1 MKRTDGRKDNEL
13 RHVKITR
20 HYLKNPAG
28 AVLIELGDTK
38 VICTATIQPQVPKFL
53 RGTGT
58 GWLSAEYSCFLP
70 ELTNPWRAV
79 GLLLICAVSLVA
91 FMVMM
96 KRLSAYSSLD
106 VVDSKSVPN
115 DLINY
120 VFPYVVSFMGL
131 DLGADGKFYGFML
144 FILLMFIIT
153 YRSGQ
158 ILMNP
163 FLLVA
168 GWQLYELNIVTE
180 GHKRCVKALSKD
192 QIKSGDHLES
202 CLVHG
207 IYVLHRGEK

>member
-1 MKRTDGRKDNEL
+1 MEMRFLPAMILFLGSYLPLSLILLIQDVKDSSWKAPL
-13 RHVKITR
+13 CRI
-20 HYLKNPAG
+20 
-28 AVLIELGDTK
+28 
-38 VICTATIQPQVPKFL
+38 
-53 RGTGT
+53 
-58 GWLSAEYSCFLP
+58 AEVSSCYLP
-70 ELTNPWRAV
+70 ELVNPERAL
-79 GLLLICAVSLVA
+79 GLLGICAVSLVI
-91 FMVMM
+91 FMGLM
-96 KRLSAYSSLD
+96 KSLSGYSSLE

-131 DLGADGKFYGFML
+131 DLSVDGKFFGFLL
-144 FILLMFIIT
+144 FIVLMFVIT

-163 FLLVA
+163 FLLIA

-180 GHKRCVKALSKD
+180 GHKRCVKALSKE
-192 QIKSGDHLES
+192 QVKSGDHLES

>member
-1 MKRTDGRKDNEL
+1 MFLGSYFPLSLILLIQDIKESSWKAPLCKINE
-13 RHVKITR
+13 
-20 HYLKNPAG
+20 
-28 AVLIELGDTK
+28 
-38 VICTATIQPQVPKFL
+38 F
-53 RGTGT
+53 
-58 GWLSAEYSCFLP
+58 SSCYLP
-70 ELTNPWRAV
+70 ELTNPERAL
-79 GLLLICAVSLVA
+79 GLLGICAVSLVI
-91 FMVMM
+91 FMVLM
-96 KRLSAYSSLD
+96 KSLSGYSQLE
-106 VVDSKSVPN
+106 VIDSKSIPN

-131 DLGADGKFYGFML
+131 DLGVDGKFFGFML
-144 FILLMFIIT
+144 FIVLMFVIT

-180 GHKRCVKALSKD
+180 GHKRCVKALSKE
-192 QIKSGDHLES
+192 QVKSGDHLES

>member
-1 MKRTDGRKDNEL
+1 MEMRL
-13 RHVKITR
+13 F
-20 HYLKNPAG
+20 PA
-28 AVLIELGDTK
+28 LILFLGSYFPLSL
-38 VICTATIQPQVPKFL
+38 ILLIQDIKESSWKAPLCK
-53 RGTGT
+53 GTEF
-58 GWLSAEYSCFLP
+58 SACYLP
-70 ELTNPWRAV
+70 ELSNPERAL
-79 GLLLICAVSLVA
+79 GLLGICGLSLVI
-91 FMVMM
+91 FMVLM
-96 KRLSAYSSLD
+96 KNLSGYSSLD
-106 VVDSKSVPN
+106 VVDSKSIPN

-131 DLGADGKFYGFML
+131 DLGVDGKFFGFVL
-144 FILLMFIIT
+144 FIVLMFVIT

-180 GHKRCVKALSKD
+180 NHKRCVKALSKEPVR
-192 QIKSGDHLES
+192 SGDHLES

>member
-1 MKRTDGRKDNEL
+1 MEMRL
-13 RHVKITR
+13 F
-20 HYLKNPAG
+20 PA
-28 AVLIELGDTK
+28 LILFLGSYFPLSLILLIQDIKETSWK
-38 VICTATIQPQVPKFL
+38 APICNM
-53 RGTGT
+53 
-58 GWLSAEYSCFLP
+58 AEISSCSLP
-70 ELTNPWRAV
+70 ELSNPERAL
-79 GLLLICAVSLVA
+79 GMLGICAISLVI
-91 FMVMM
+91 FMLLM
-96 KRLSAYSSLD
+96 KSLSGYSRLE
-106 VVDSKSVPN
+106 VIDSKSIPN

-131 DLGADGKFYGFML
+131 DLGVDGKFFGFML
-144 FILLMFIIT
+144 FIMLMFVIT

-180 GHKRCVKALSKD
+180 GHKRCVKALSKERV
-192 QIKSGDHLES
+192 KSGDQLES

>member
-1 MKRTDGRKDNEL
+1 MQL
-13 RHVKITR
+13 RLLPALILFLGSYFPLSLILLIQDIKETSWQAPLCRIT
-20 HYLKNPAG
+20 A
-28 AVLIELGDTK
+28 A
-38 VICTATIQPQVPKFL
+38 
-53 RGTGT
+53 
-58 GWLSAEYSCFLP
+58 SSCYLP
-70 ELTNPWRAV
+70 ELANPSRAL
-79 GLLLICAVSLVA
+79 GLLGICAVSLII
-91 FMVMM
+91 FMILM
-96 KRLSAYSSLD
+96 KNLSGYSSLE

-131 DLGADGKFYGFML
+131 DLGVDGKFFGFLL
-144 FILLMFIIT
+144 FVVLMFAIT

-180 GHKRCVKALSKD
+180 GRKRCVRALSREQVKP
-192 QIKSGDHLES
+192 GDHLES

-207 IYVLHRGEK
+207 IYVLHRGEKCQ

>member
-1 MKRTDGRKDNEL
+1 MRL
-13 RHVKITR
+13 F
-20 HYLKNPAG
+20 PA
-28 AVLIELGDTK
+28 LILFLGSYFPLSL
-38 VICTATIQPQVPKFL
+38 ILLIQDIKETSWKAPMCRISEVSTCLLPQ
-53 RGTGT
+53 
-58 GWLSAEYSCFLP
+58 
-70 ELTNPWRAV
+70 LTNPGRAL
-79 GLLLICAVSLVA
+79 GLLGICAMSLVI
-91 FMVMM
+91 FMVLM
-96 KRLSAYSSLD
+96 KTLSGYSSLK

-131 DLGADGKFYGFML
+131 DLGIDGKFFGFLL
-144 FILLMFIIT
+144 FIVLMFVIT

-168 GWQLYELNIVTE
+168 GWQLYEMNIVTE
-180 GHKRCVKALSKD
+180 GHKRCVKALSKE
-192 QIKSGDHLES
+192 QVKSGDHLES

>member
-1 MKRTDGRKDNEL
+1 M
-13 RHVKITR
+13 
-20 HYLKNPAG
+20 
-28 AVLIELGDTK
+28 
-38 VICTATIQPQVPKFL
+38 
-53 RGTGT
+53 
-58 GWLSAEYSCFLP
+58 
-70 ELTNPWRAV
+70 
-79 GLLLICAVSLVA
+79 LLICAASLVA

-106 VVDSKSVPN
+106 VVDSKAVPN

-144 FILLMFIIT
+144 FIVLMFIIT

>member
-1 MKRTDGRKDNEL
+1 MQMRL
-13 RHVKITR
+13 F
-20 HYLKNPAG
+20 PA
-28 AVLIELGDTK
+28 LILFLGSYFPLSL
-38 VICTATIQPQVPKFL
+38 ILLIQDIKETSWKAPMC
-53 RGTGT
+53 RI
-58 GWLSAEYSCFLP
+58 AEVSSCFLP
-70 ELTNPWRAV
+70 ELTNPGRAL
-79 GLLLICAVSLVA
+79 GSLGICAVSLII
-91 FMVMM
+91 FMLLM
-96 KRLSAYSSLD
+96 KNLSGYSSLE

-131 DLGADGKFYGFML
+131 DLGIDGKFFGFLL
-144 FILLMFIIT
+144 FIVLMFVIT

-168 GWQLYELNIVTE
+168 GWQLYEMNIMTE
-180 GHKRCVKALSKD
+180 GHKRCVRALSKE
-192 QIKSGDHLES
+192 QVNSGDHLGS

>member
-1 MKRTDGRKDNEL
+1 MQMRLFPALILFLGSYFPLSLILLMQDIKETSWEAPLCRIVEMSSCHLPDLANPGR
-13 RHVKITR
+13 
-20 HYLKNPAG
+20 A
-28 AVLIELGDTK
+28 LGL
-38 VICTATIQPQVPKFL
+38 F
-53 RGTGT
+53 G
-58 GWLSAEYSCFLP
+58 
-70 ELTNPWRAV
+70 
-79 GLLLICAVSLVA
+79 ICAVSLLI
-91 FMVMM
+91 FMVLM
-96 KRLSAYSSLD
+96 KNLSAYSSLE
-106 VVDSKSVPN
+106 VIDSKSIPN

-131 DLGADGKFYGFML
+131 DLGVHGKFFGFLL
-144 FILLMFIIT
+144 FIVLMFVIT

-180 GHKRCVKALSKD
+180 GHKRCVRALSKE

-202 CLVHG
+202 CLIHG

>member
-1 MKRTDGRKDNEL
+1 
-13 RHVKITR
+13 
-20 HYLKNPAG
+20 
-28 AVLIELGDTK
+28 
-38 VICTATIQPQVPKFL
+38 
-53 RGTGT
+53 
-58 GWLSAEYSCFLP
+58 
-70 ELTNPWRAV
+70 
-79 GLLLICAVSLVA
+79 
-91 FMVMM
+91 
-96 KRLSAYSSLD
+96 
-106 VVDSKSVPN
+106 
-115 DLINY
+115 
-120 VFPYVVSFMGL
+120 MGL